1 MRLAG
6 AIALVTGA
14 SSGIGAA
21 TATALA
27 QAGARLILTGRDE
40 ARLRSV
46 AARTQA
52 VALPAD
58 LTEADGPDRLI
69 ESALAEFG
77 RIDVLVCNAGAGWAG
92 PIGDM
97 PGSKATELITVNFLA
112 PVQLAR
118 LVAPGMA
125 ERGTGRL
132 IFVSSIA
139 GMTGVRYEAV
149 YAATKAGV
157 NYLAE
162 SLGYELAGTGAG
174 VSLVLPGVVD
184 TPFFRR
190 RGQPY
195 ERRLPAPIPPER
207 VARAIVTAAQ
217 RDLDIVFVPGWLRFP
232 AWLHGTSPRMFRWL
246 ASRFG

>member
-1 MRLAG
+1 MRLVG
-6 AIALVTGA
+6 AVALITGA

-21 TATALA
+21 AAATLA
-27 QAGARLILTGRDE
+27 RAGARLILTGRDE
-40 ARLRSV
+40 DRLASV
-46 AARTQA
+46 AARTGGL
-52 VALPAD
+52 ALPAD
-58 LTEADGPDRLI
+58 LAEADGPDQLI
-69 ESALAEFG
+69 KSALGEAG
-77 RIDVLVCNAGAGWAG
+77 RIDLLVCNAGTGWAG
-92 PIGDM
+92 PIGDL
-97 PGSKATELITVNFLA
+97 PESKATELIAVNLLA

-125 ERGTGRL
+125 QRGTGRL

-139 GMTGVRYEAV
+139 GMTGVRNEAV

-184 TPFFRR
+184 TPFFRS
-190 RGQPY
+190 RGRPY
-195 ERRLPAPIPPER
+195 DRRLPAPIPPER
-207 VARAIVTAAQ
+207 VARAILQAAQ
-217 RDLDIVFVPGWLRFP
+217 RDVDVVFVPGWLRFP
-232 AWLHGTSPRMFRWL
+232 AWLHGTSPRTFRWL